1 MLCVSCGSLGTGSS
15 NSSSGSSVL
24 GSVLGSGANASTI
37 GNVISSVIGLNKLTE
52 KNLHGTWK
60 YSGPGCA
67 FTSDNALSRAGGEI
81 VASKIEEKLKDEY
94 SKLGFKSSNTYVT
107 FNEDGTFAAKIA
119 GKSWSGKYTF
129 DEKTGALKMQGLLL
143 TLNGY
148 ATRASGGVSLLFE
161 SKKLL
166 TLIQTMASLSGN
178 ATISTIGDL
187 SKNYEGVRLGF
198 FTLHLMLYFC
208 TSDKTSKNIAFVM
221 AESVDIRELNVLI
234 EQQSGFVTNL
244 VTGMN
249 QVIVGQ
255 KHLVDTLLISLL
267 SNGRILLEGVPEL
280 AKTLAIKTLSQL
292 VDVKFSRVQFTPD
305 LLPADVVGTMIY
317 SQKDESFHV
326 KKGPV
331 FANFVLAD
339 EINRAPA
346 KVQSALLEAMQEHQ
360 VTIGE
365 QTFGLPDPF
374 LVMATQNPIEQE
386 GTYPLPEAQV
396 DRFMLKVVID
406 YPTIEE
412 EKKIIRENLQGS
424 MPEVKPVTTTDEI
437 LKAREVVRQVYI
449 DEKIEKYI
457 ADIVFATRYPDRY
470 GLPDLKDMITFGG
483 SPRASINLAKA
494 SRAYAFI
501 KHRGYVVPED
511 VRAVAHD
518 VLRHRIGLSYEA
530 EAGNLTSEEIVS
542 RIINKVEVP

>member
-1 MLCVSCGSLGTGSS
+1 
-15 NSSSGSSVL
+15 
-24 GSVLGSGANASTI
+24 
-37 GNVISSVIGLNKLTE
+37 
-52 KNLHGTWK
+52 
-60 YSGPGCA
+60 
-67 FTSDNALSRAGGEI
+67 
-81 VASKIEEKLKDEY
+81 
-94 SKLGFKSSNTYVT
+94 
-107 FNEDGTFAAKIA
+107 
-119 GKSWSGKYTF
+119 
-129 DEKTGALKMQGLLL
+129 
-143 TLNGY
+143 
-148 ATRASGGVSLLFE
+148 
-161 SKKLL
+161 
-166 TLIQTMASLSGN
+166 
-178 ATISTIGDL
+178 
-187 SKNYEGVRLGF
+187 
-198 FTLHLMLYFC
+198 
-208 TSDKTSKNIAFVM
+208 M
-221 AESVDIRELNVLI
+221 AESVDIRELNILI
-234 EQQSGFVTNL
+234 EQQSAFVTNL

-249 QVIVGQ
+249 RVIVGQ
-255 KHLVDTLLISLL
+255 RHLIDSLLLSLL
-267 SNGRILLEGVPEL
+267 SDGHILLEGVPGL

-292 VDVKFSRVQFTPD
+292 VKADYSRIQFTPD

-317 SQKDESFHV
+317 SQKEENFQV
-326 KKGPV
+326 KRGPV

-365 QTFGLPDPF
+365 KTFELPKPF

-406 YPTIEE
+406 YPTIED
-412 EKKIIRENLQGS
+412 EKLIMRENLAGQ
-424 MPEVKPVTTTDEI
+424 MPVVTPVTTAEEI
-437 LKAREVVRQVYI
+437 MQARKVVEQVYI
-449 DEKIEKYI
+449 DEKIEQYI

-470 GLPDLKDMITFGG
+470 GLKELKDMITFGG

-530 EAGNLTSEEIVS
+530 EASSVTAEEIIS
-542 RIINKVEVP
+542 KIINKVEVP